1 MNLIDTVICEVDTGL
16 RALFAKTTA
25 SRPNPAYTAYPA
37 YLASGASMPPQ
48 HPATALEPTST
59 PSSAGALPTTVL
71 TPAEQA
77 LSIRLMRVN
86 HCGEVCAQ
94 ALYQG
99 QALVAKT
106 PQTRAVLNHAAV
118 EERDHLA
125 WCGERIAELGGST
138 SVLNPIWY
146 AGSFSLGVVA
156 GLLGDKRSMGFLV
169 ETERQVEA
177 HLNDHLQRLPAADI
191 ASRKI
196 LETMREDE
204 HRHGQTGVNHGATL
218 VPPPVTAVMRGV
230 SAVMTRSTYWV

>member
-25 SRPNPAYTAYPA
+25 SRPNPAYTANPA
-37 YLASGASMPPQ
+37 SSEAARQQHASN
-48 HPATALEPTST
+48 ALEQVPT
-59 PSSAGALPTTVL
+59 PSAAPALPTAL

-177 HLNDHLQRLPAADI
+177 HLNDHLQRLPAADT